1 MIKSNKK
8 SNKKNSFKHKNCWS
22 VLIILRTLSKSITTL
37 NKYKIHKKLNNN
49 TNLFQLIKQIPK
61 I

>member
-22 VLIILRTLSKSITTL
+22 VLIILRTLSKSITTF

-49 TNLFQLIKQIPK
+49 NNLFQLTK
-61 I
+61 